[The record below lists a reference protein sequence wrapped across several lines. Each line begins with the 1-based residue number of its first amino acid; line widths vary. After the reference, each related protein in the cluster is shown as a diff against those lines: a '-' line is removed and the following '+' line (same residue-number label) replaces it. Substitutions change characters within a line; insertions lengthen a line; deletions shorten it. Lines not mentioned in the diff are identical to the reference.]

1 MLDKLTK
8 LKRLQLISKEI
19 WQNKRSMRGRFIIYL
34 LSLVLLAGSA
44 MLILLN
50 IIGVLQPPSH
60 DIDRFLEYELNARTN
75 DIKRQMNALAAHN
88 IDLSQQ
94 LQHDIEGVM
103 MEKGIYN
110 NYEALDN
117 NPEALT
123 AIQQATYS
131 TLAAKMQQA
140 PASGTLYLLNAS
152 VNTNML
158 EPTYNGLFLKF
169 TNIYSENTL
178 FNEICMFRGNP
189 QVARNNNIS
198 LYSTWQMEL
207 NVHAYPQADK
217 LLHAEGKNDASQQ
230 YLLTDVAHL
239 KESWEQ
245 SRLFMMPINSSDGQI
260 IGICGFEIS
269 NVYFQ
274 QRTKQANYK
283 GYPLIIAILDK
294 TADDEYQ
301 GQLSNPASYINAA
314 LKRTTDGEHEHFT
327 SSQERFVGR
336 SAPLKVGST
345 EHRVAVM
352 LSEDSYYHLQK
363 QANMRL
369 LIMLLIM
376 LVLSL
381 LCAAFFSKKYVDPLL
396 ADLRQLQQNP
406 EAPPQSKVL
415 ELNQFFEF
423 LQSHSEQQAEKLRQL
438 QSENNEVQK
447 QYGQAAVRLQEAQE
461 KQKQTANQY
470 IQLEQ
475 QLAAL
480 QDEITQV
487 RQQMEQTQQEK
498 LQAQQ
503 EREQAQQQFNF
514 AQAALEK
521 AIEKKL
527 ETVDPDSYKMFVDN
541 LATLTPKEED
551 IFNLYVQGCSTKAII
566 SQLGITENTLKY
578 LNKNI
583 YGKLGVKTRKELLQ
597 YIELMRNAEH

>member
-1 MLDKLTK
+1 MLNKLTK
-8 LKRLQLISKEI
+8 IKRLLLIGKEI
-19 WQNKRSMRGRFIIYL
+19 WHNKRSMRGRFIIYL

-50 IIGVLQPPSH
+50 VIGIVQPPSH
-60 DIDRFLEYELNARTN
+60 DIDRFIEYELNTRTN

-94 LQHDIEGVM
+94 LQNDIDRVM
-103 MEKGIYN
+103 LEQGIYN
-110 NYEALDN
+110 NYDALNN

-123 AIQQATYS
+123 AIQQATYQ

-140 PASGTLYLLNAS
+140 PASGALYLINAS
-152 VNTNML
+152 VNTNLL

-178 FNEICMFRGNP
+178 FNETCMFRGNP

-198 LYSTWQMEL
+198 LYSTWQLEL
-207 NVHAYPQADK
+207 NAHAYPQADK
-217 LLHAEGKNDASQQ
+217 LLHAKENNISQQ
-230 YLLTDVAHL
+230 YILTDVAHL

-245 SRLFMMPINSSDGQI
+245 SRLFLMPINSNDGRI

-269 NVYFQ
+269 SVYFQ

-283 GYPLIIAILDK
+283 GYPLITAILDK
-294 TADDEYQ
+294 KADNEYQ
-301 GQLSNPASYINAA
+301 GQLSNPASFVNATI
-314 LKRTTDGEHEHFT
+314 KMSSDGEHEFFT
-327 SSQERFVGR
+327 AGQESFIGYT
-336 SAPLKVGST
+336 APLKVGAS
-345 EHRVAVM
+345 EHKVAVM
-352 LSEDSYYHLQK
+352 LPADSYYHLQQ
-363 QANMRL
+363 QAKMRL
-369 LIMLLIM
+369 LIMLGIIL
-376 LVLSL
+376 LLSL
-381 LCAAFFSKKYVDPLL
+381 LSAGYFSKRYVDPLV
-396 ADLRQLQQNP
+396 ADLQQLQQNP
-406 EAPPQSKVL
+406 DAPPQANVL

-438 QSENNEVQK
+438 QSENNQVQK
-447 QYGQAAVRLQEAQE
+447 QYGLAAMRLQEAQE

-470 IQLEQ
+470 IHLEE

-480 QDEITQV
+480 QNEIQQV
-487 RQQMEQTQQEK
+487 RLQMEQTQQEK
-498 LQAQQ
+498 LRAQQ

-527 ETVDPDSYKMFVDN
+527 ESVDPDSYQMFIDN
-541 LATLTPKEED
+541 LTTLTPKEED
-551 IFNLYVQGCSTKAII
+551 IFNLYVQGCSTKDII

-578 LNKNI
+578 HNKNI
-583 YGKLGVKTRKELLQ
+583 YSKLGVKTRKELLQ

>member
-1 MLDKLTK
+1 
-8 LKRLQLISKEI
+8 
-19 WQNKRSMRGRFIIYL
+19 
-34 LSLVLLAGSA
+34 

-50 IIGVLQPPSH
+50 IIGIVQPPSH
-60 DIDRFLEYELNARTN
+60 DIDRFLEYELNTRTN

-88 IDLSQQ
+88 TDLSQQ
-94 LQHDIEGVM
+94 LQNDIDRVM
-103 MEKGIYN
+103 LEQGIYN
-110 NYEALDN
+110 NYDALNN

-123 AIQQATYS
+123 AIQQATYQ

-140 PASGTLYLLNAS
+140 PASGALYLINAS
-152 VNTNML
+152 VNTNLL

-178 FNEICMFRGNP
+178 FNETCMFRGNP

-198 LYSTWQMEL
+198 LYSTWQLEL
-207 NVHAYPQADK
+207 NIHAYPQADK
-217 LLHAEGKNDASQQ
+217 LLHAKENNISQQ
-230 YLLTDVAHL
+230 YILTDVAHL

-245 SRLFMMPINSSDGQI
+245 SRLFLMPINSNNGRI

-269 NVYFQ
+269 SVYFQ

-283 GYPLIIAILDK
+283 GYPLITAILDK
-294 TADDEYQ
+294 KADNEYQ
-301 GQLSNPASYINAA
+301 GQLSNPASFVNSTI
-314 LKRTTDGEHEHFT
+314 KTSSDSEHELFT
-327 SSQERFVGR
+327 AGQERFIGFT
-336 SAPLKVGST
+336 APLTVGAS

-352 LSEDSYYHLQK
+352 LPADSYYHLQGQVK
-363 QANMRL
+363 MRL
-369 LIMLLIM
+369 LIMLGIIL
-376 LVLSL
+376 LLLLLS
-381 LCAAFFSKKYVDPLL
+381 AGYFSKRYVDPLV
-396 ADLRQLQQNP
+396 ADLQQLQQNP
-406 EAPPQSKVL
+406 DAPPQANVL

-423 LQSHSEQQAEKLRQL
+423 LQSHSEQQAEKLCQL
-438 QSENNEVQK
+438 QSENNQVQK
-447 QYGQAAVRLQEAQE
+447 QYGLAAMRLQEAQE

-470 IQLEQ
+470 IQLEE

-480 QDEITQV
+480 QNEIQQV
-487 RQQMEQTQQEK
+487 RLQMEQTQQEK

-527 ETVDPDSYKMFVDN
+527 ESVDPDSYQMFIDN

-551 IFNLYVQGCSTKAII
+551 IFNLYVQGCSTKDII

-578 LNKNI
+578 HNKNI
-583 YGKLGVKTRKELLQ
+583 YSKLGVKNRKELLQ

>member
-1 MLDKLTK
+1 MLNKLTK
-8 LKRLQLISKEI
+8 IKRLLLIGKEI
-19 WQNKRSMRGRFIIYL
+19 WHNKRSMRGRFIIYL

-50 IIGVLQPPSH
+50 IIGIVQPPSH
-60 DIDRFLEYELNARTN
+60 DIDRFLEYELNTRTN

-88 IDLSQQ
+88 TDLSQQ
-94 LQHDIEGVM
+94 LQNDIDRVM
-103 MEKGIYN
+103 LEQGIYN
-110 NYEALDN
+110 NYDALNN

-123 AIQQATYS
+123 AIQQATYQ

-140 PASGTLYLLNAS
+140 PARGALYLINAS
-152 VNTNML
+152 VNTNLL

-178 FNEICMFRGNP
+178 FNETCMFRGNP

-198 LYSTWQMEL
+198 LYSTWQLEL

-217 LLHAEGKNDASQQ
+217 LLHAKENNISQQ
-230 YLLTDVAHL
+230 YILTDVAHL

-245 SRLFMMPINSSDGQI
+245 SRLFLMPINSNNGRI

-269 NVYFQ
+269 SVYFQ

-283 GYPLIIAILDK
+283 GYPLITAILDK
-294 TADDEYQ
+294 KADNEYQ
-301 GQLSNPASYINAA
+301 GQLSNPASFVNS
-314 LKRTTDGEHEHFT
+314 TTKTSSDGEHELFT
-327 SSQERFVGR
+327 AGQERFIGFT
-336 SAPLKVGST
+336 APLTVGAS

-352 LSEDSYYHLQK
+352 LPADSYYHLQG
-363 QANMRL
+363 QAKMRL
-369 LIMLLIM
+369 LIMLGIIL
-376 LVLSL
+376 LLSL
-381 LCAAFFSKKYVDPLL
+381 LSAGYFSKRYVDPLV
-396 ADLRQLQQNP
+396 ADLQQLQQNP
-406 EAPPQSKVL
+406 DAPPQANVL

-423 LQSHSEQQAEKLRQL
+423 LQSHSEQQAEKLCQL
-438 QSENNEVQK
+438 QSENNQVQK
-447 QYGQAAVRLQEAQE
+447 QYGLAAMRLQEAQE

-470 IQLEQ
+470 IQLEE

-480 QDEITQV
+480 QNEIQQV
-487 RQQMEQTQQEK
+487 RLQMEQTQQEK

-527 ETVDPDSYKMFVDN
+527 ESVDPDSYQMFIDN

-551 IFNLYVQGCSTKAII
+551 IFNLYVQGCSTKDII

-578 LNKNI
+578 HNKNI
-583 YGKLGVKTRKELLQ
+583 YSKLGVKNRKELLQ

>member
-1 MLDKLTK
+1 MLNKLTK
-8 LKRLQLISKEI
+8 IKRLLLIGKEI
-19 WQNKRSMRGRFIIYL
+19 WHNKRSMRGRFIIYL

-50 IIGVLQPPSH
+50 VIGIVQPPSH
-60 DIDRFLEYELNARTN
+60 DIDRFLEYELNTRTN

-94 LQHDIEGVM
+94 LQNDIDRVM
-103 MEKGIYN
+103 LEQGIYN
-110 NYEALDN
+110 NYDALNN

-123 AIQQATYS
+123 AIQQASYQ

-140 PASGTLYLLNAS
+140 PASGALYLINAS

-178 FNEICMFRGNP
+178 FNETCMFRGNP

-198 LYSTWQMEL
+198 LYSTWQLEL

-217 LLHAEGKNDASQQ
+217 LLHAKENNISQQ
-230 YLLTDVAHL
+230 YILTDVTHL

-245 SRLFMMPINSSDGQI
+245 SRLFLMPINSNNGRI

-269 NVYFQ
+269 SVYFQ

-283 GYPLIIAILDK
+283 GYPLITAILDK
-294 TADDEYQ
+294 KADNEYQ
-301 GQLSNPASYINAA
+301 GQLSNPASFVNSTI
-314 LKRTTDGEHEHFT
+314 KTSSDGEHELFT
-327 SSQERFVGR
+327 AGQERFIGFT
-336 SAPLKVGST
+336 APLTVGAS

-352 LSEDSYYHLQK
+352 LSAGY
-363 QANMRL
+363 
-369 LIMLLIM
+369 
-376 LVLSL
+376 
-381 LCAAFFSKKYVDPLL
+381 FSKKYVDPLV
-396 ADLRQLQQNP
+396 ADLQQLQQNP
-406 EAPPQSKVL
+406 DAPPQANVL

-423 LQSHSEQQAEKLRQL
+423 LQNHSEQQAEKLRQL
-438 QSENNEVQK
+438 QSENNQLQK
-447 QYGQAAVRLQEAQE
+447 QYGLAAIRLQEAQE

-470 IQLEQ
+470 IHLEE

-480 QDEITQV
+480 QNEIQQV
-487 RQQMEQTQQEK
+487 RLQMEQTQQEK

-527 ETVDPDSYKMFVDN
+527 ESVDPDSYQMFIDN

-578 LNKNI
+578 HNKNI
-583 YGKLGVKTRKELLQ
+583 YSKLGVKTRKELLQ
-597 YIELMRNAEH
+597 YIELMRNSAH

>member
-1 MLDKLTK
+1 MLNKLTK
-8 LKRLQLISKEI
+8 IKRLLLIGKEI
-19 WQNKRSMRGRFIIYL
+19 WHNKRSMRGRFIIYL

-50 IIGVLQPPSH
+50 VIGIVQPPSH
-60 DIDRFLEYELNARTN
+60 DIDRFLEYELNTRTN

-94 LQHDIEGVM
+94 LQNDIDRVM
-103 MEKGIYN
+103 LEQGIYN
-110 NYEALDN
+110 NYDALNN

-123 AIQQATYS
+123 AIQQATYQ

-140 PASGTLYLLNAS
+140 PASGALYLINAS
-152 VNTNML
+152 VNTNLL

-178 FNEICMFRGNP
+178 FNETCMFRGNP

-198 LYSTWQMEL
+198 LYSTWQLEL

-217 LLHAEGKNDASQQ
+217 LLHAKENNISQQ
-230 YLLTDVAHL
+230 YILTDVAHL

-245 SRLFMMPINSSDGQI
+245 SRLFLMPINSNNGRI

-269 NVYFQ
+269 SVYFQ

-283 GYPLIIAILDK
+283 GYPLITAILDK
-294 TADDEYQ
+294 KADNEYQ
-301 GQLSNPASYINAA
+301 GQLSNPASFVNSTI
-314 LKRTTDGEHEHFT
+314 KTSSDGEHELFT
-327 SSQERFVGR
+327 AGQERFIGFT
-336 SAPLKVGST
+336 APLTVGAS

-352 LSEDSYYHLQK
+352 LPADSYYHLQG
-363 QANMRL
+363 QAKIRL
-369 LIMLLIM
+369 LIMLGIIL
-376 LVLSL
+376 LLSL
-381 LCAAFFSKKYVDPLL
+381 LSAGYFSKRYVDPLV
-396 ADLRQLQQNP
+396 ADLQQLQQNP
-406 EAPPQSKVL
+406 DTPPQANVL

-438 QSENNEVQK
+438 QSENNQVQK
-447 QYGQAAVRLQEAQE
+447 QYGLAAMRLQEAQE

-470 IQLEQ
+470 IHLEE

-480 QDEITQV
+480 QNEIQQV
-487 RQQMEQTQQEK
+487 RLQMEQTQQEK

-527 ETVDPDSYKMFVDN
+527 ESVDPDSYQMFIDN

-551 IFNLYVQGCSTKAII
+551 IFNLYVQGCSTKDII
-566 SQLGITENTLKY
+566 SQLSITENTLKY
-578 LNKNI
+578 HNKNI
-583 YGKLGVKTRKELLQ
+583 YSKLGVKTRKELLQ
-597 YIELMRNAEH
+597 YIELMRNAER

>member
-1 MLDKLTK
+1 MLNKLTK
-8 LKRLQLISKEI
+8 IKRLLLIGKEI
-19 WQNKRSMRGRFIIYL
+19 WHNKRSMRGRFIIYL

-50 IIGVLQPPSH
+50 VIGIVQPPSH
-60 DIDRFLEYELNARTN
+60 DIDRFLEYELNTRTN

-94 LQHDIEGVM
+94 LQNDIDRVM
-103 MEKGIYN
+103 LEQGIYN
-110 NYEALDN
+110 NYDALNN

-123 AIQQATYS
+123 AIQQATYQ

-140 PASGTLYLLNAS
+140 PASGALYLLNAS
-152 VNTNML
+152 VNTNLL

-178 FNEICMFRGNP
+178 FNETCMFRGNP

-198 LYSTWQMEL
+198 LYSTWQLEL
-207 NVHAYPQADK
+207 NIHAYPQADK
-217 LLHAEGKNDASQQ
+217 LLHAKENNISQQ
-230 YLLTDVAHL
+230 YILTDVAHL

-245 SRLFMMPINSSDGQI
+245 SRLFLMPINSNNGRI

-269 NVYFQ
+269 SVYFQ

-283 GYPLIIAILDK
+283 DYPLITAILDK
-294 TADDEYQ
+294 KADNEYQ
-301 GQLSNPASYINAA
+301 GQLSNPASFVNSTI
-314 LKRTTDGEHEHFT
+314 KTSSDGEHELFT
-327 SSQERFVGR
+327 AGQERFIGFT
-336 SAPLKVGST
+336 APLTVGAS

-352 LSEDSYYHLQK
+352 LPADSYYHLQR
-363 QANMRL
+363 QAKMRL
-369 LIMLLIM
+369 LIMLGIIL
-376 LVLSL
+376 LLSL
-381 LCAAFFSKKYVDPLL
+381 LSAGYFSKRYVDPLV
-396 ADLRQLQQNP
+396 ADLQQLQQNP
-406 EAPPQSKVL
+406 DAPPQANVL

-423 LQSHSEQQAEKLRQL
+423 LQNHSEQQAEKLRQL
-438 QSENNEVQK
+438 QSENNQVQK
-447 QYGQAAVRLQEAQE
+447 QYGLAAMRLQEAQE

-470 IQLEQ
+470 IHLEE

-480 QDEITQV
+480 QNEIQQV
-487 RQQMEQTQQEK
+487 RLQMKQTQQEK

-527 ETVDPDSYKMFVDN
+527 ESVDPDSYQMFIDN

-551 IFNLYVQGCSTKAII
+551 IFNLYVQGCSTKDII

-578 LNKNI
+578 HNKNI

-597 YIELMRNAEH
+597 YIELMRNAER

>member
-1 MLDKLTK
+1 MLNKLTK
-8 LKRLQLISKEI
+8 IKRLLLIGKEI
-19 WQNKRSMRGRFIIYL
+19 WHNKRSMRGRFIIYL

-50 IIGVLQPPSH
+50 VIGIVQPPSH
-60 DIDRFLEYELNARTN
+60 DIDRFLEYELNTRTN

-94 LQHDIEGVM
+94 LHNDIDRVM
-103 MEKGIYN
+103 LEQGIYN
-110 NYEALDN
+110 NYDALNN

-123 AIQQATYS
+123 AIQQATYQ

-140 PASGTLYLLNAS
+140 PASGALYLINAS
-152 VNTNML
+152 VNTNLL

-178 FNEICMFRGNP
+178 FNETCMFRGNP

-198 LYSTWQMEL
+198 LYSTWQLEL

-217 LLHAEGKNDASQQ
+217 LLHAKENNISQQ
-230 YLLTDVAHL
+230 YILTDVAHL

-245 SRLFMMPINSSDGQI
+245 SRLFLMPINSNNGRI

-269 NVYFQ
+269 SVYFQ

-283 GYPLIIAILDK
+283 GYPLITAILDK
-294 TADDEYQ
+294 KADNEYQ
-301 GQLSNPASYINAA
+301 GQLSNPASFVNSTI
-314 LKRTTDGEHEHFT
+314 KTSSDGEHELFT
-327 SSQERFVGR
+327 AGQERFIGFT
-336 SAPLKVGST
+336 APLTVGAS

-352 LSEDSYYHLQK
+352 LPADSYYHLQG
-363 QANMRL
+363 QAKMRL
-369 LIMLLIM
+369 LIMLGIIL
-376 LVLSL
+376 LLSL
-381 LCAAFFSKKYVDPLL
+381 LSAGYFSKRYVDPLV
-396 ADLRQLQQNP
+396 ADLQQLQQNP
-406 EAPPQSKVL
+406 DAPPQANVL

-423 LQSHSEQQAEKLRQL
+423 LQNHSEQQAEKLRQL
-438 QSENNEVQK
+438 QSENNQVQK
-447 QYGQAAVRLQEAQE
+447 QYGLAALRLQEAQE

-470 IQLEQ
+470 IHLEE

-480 QDEITQV
+480 QNEIQQV
-487 RQQMEQTQQEK
+487 RLQMEQTQQEK

-527 ETVDPDSYKMFVDN
+527 ESVDPDSYKMFVDN

-551 IFNLYVQGCSTKAII
+551 IFNLYVQGCSTKDII
-566 SQLGITENTLKY
+566 SRLGITKNTLKY
-578 LNKNI
+578 HNKNI

>member
-1 MLDKLTK
+1 MLNKLTK
-8 LKRLQLISKEI
+8 IKRLLLIGKEI
-19 WQNKRSMRGRFIIYL
+19 WHNKRSMRGRFIIYL

-50 IIGVLQPPSH
+50 VIGIVQPPSH
-60 DIDRFLEYELNARTN
+60 DIDRFLEYELNTRTN

-94 LQHDIEGVM
+94 LQNDIDRVM
-103 MEKGIYN
+103 LEQGIYN
-110 NYEALDN
+110 NYDALNN

-123 AIQQATYS
+123 AIQQATYQ

-140 PASGTLYLLNAS
+140 PASGALYLINAS
-152 VNTNML
+152 VNTNLL

-178 FNEICMFRGNP
+178 FNETCMFRGNP

-198 LYSTWQMEL
+198 LYSTWQLEL

-217 LLHAEGKNDASQQ
+217 LLHAKENNISQQ
-230 YLLTDVAHL
+230 YILTDVAHL

-245 SRLFMMPINSSDGQI
+245 SRLFLMPINSNNGRI

-269 NVYFQ
+269 SVYFQ

-283 GYPLIIAILDK
+283 GYPLITAILDK
-294 TADDEYQ
+294 KANNEYQ
-301 GQLSNPASYINAA
+301 GQLSNPASFVNATI
-314 LKRTTDGEHEHFT
+314 KMSSDGEHEFFT
-327 SSQERFVGR
+327 AGNEQFIGYT
-336 SAPLKVGST
+336 APLTVGAS
-345 EHRVAVM
+345 EHKVAVM
-352 LSEDSYYHLQK
+352 LPVDSYYHLQK
-363 QANMRL
+363 QAKIRL
-369 LIMLLIM
+369 LIMLGIVL
-376 LVLSL
+376 LLSL
-381 LCAAFFSKKYVDPLL
+381 LVAGYFSKRYVEPLV

-423 LQSHSEQQAEKLRQL
+423 LQNHSEQQAEKLRQL
-438 QSENNEVQK
+438 QSENNQVQK
-447 QYGQAAVRLQEAQE
+447 QYGLAAMRLQEAQE

-470 IQLEQ
+470 IQLEE
-475 QLAAL
+475 QLATL
-480 QDEITQV
+480 QNEIQQV
-487 RQQMEQTQQEK
+487 RLQMEQTQQEK

-527 ETVDPDSYKMFVDN
+527 ESVDPDSYQMFVDN
-541 LATLTPKEED
+541 LATLTPKEEA
-551 IFNLYVQGCSTKAII
+551 IFNLYVQGCSTKEII
-566 SQLGITENTLKY
+566 SRLGITENTLKY
-578 LNKNI
+578 HNKNI

-597 YIELMRNAEH
+597 YIELMRNTEH

>member
-1 MLDKLTK
+1 MLNKLTK
-8 LKRLQLISKEI
+8 IKRLLLIGKEI
-19 WQNKRSMRGRFIIYL
+19 WHNKRSMRGRFIIYL

-50 IIGVLQPPSH
+50 VIGIVQPPSH
-60 DIDRFLEYELNARTN
+60 DIDRFLEYELNTRTN

-94 LQHDIEGVM
+94 LQNDIDRVM
-103 MEKGIYN
+103 LEQGIYN
-110 NYEALDN
+110 NYDALNN

-123 AIQQATYS
+123 AIQQATYQ

-140 PASGTLYLLNAS
+140 PASGALYLINAS
-152 VNTNML
+152 VNTNLL

-198 LYSTWQMEL
+198 LYSTWQLEL

-217 LLHAEGKNDASQQ
+217 LLHAKENNISQQ
-230 YLLTDVAHL
+230 YILTDVAHL

-245 SRLFMMPINSSDGQI
+245 SRLFLMPINSNNGRI
-260 IGICGFEIS
+260 IGIFGFEIS
-269 NVYFQ
+269 SVYFQ

-283 GYPLIIAILDK
+283 GYPLITAILDK
-294 TADDEYQ
+294 KADNEYQ
-301 GQLSNPASYINAA
+301 GQLSNPASFVNSTI
-314 LKRTTDGEHEHFT
+314 KTSSDGEHELFT
-327 SSQERFVGR
+327 DGQERFIGFT
-336 SAPLKVGST
+336 APLTVGAS

-352 LSEDSYYHLQK
+352 LPADSYYHLQG
-363 QANMRL
+363 QAKMRL
-369 LIMLLIM
+369 LIMLGIIL
-376 LVLSL
+376 LLSL
-381 LCAAFFSKKYVDPLL
+381 LSAGYFSKRYVDPLV
-396 ADLRQLQQNP
+396 ADLQQLQQNP
-406 EAPPQSKVL
+406 DAPPQANVL

-423 LQSHSEQQAEKLRQL
+423 LQNHSEQQAEKLRQL
-438 QSENNEVQK
+438 QSENNQVQK
-447 QYGQAAVRLQEAQE
+447 QYGLAALRLQEAQE

-470 IQLEQ
+470 IHLEE

-480 QDEITQV
+480 QNEIQQV
-487 RQQMEQTQQEK
+487 RLQMEQTQQEK

-527 ETVDPDSYKMFVDN
+527 ESVDPDSYKMFVDN

-551 IFNLYVQGCSTKAII
+551 IFNLYVQGCSTKDII
-566 SQLGITENTLKY
+566 SRLGITENTLKY
-578 LNKNI
+578 HNKNI

>member
-1 MLDKLTK
+1 MLNKLTK
-8 LKRLQLISKEI
+8 IKRLLLIGKEI
-19 WQNKRSMRGRFIIYL
+19 WHNKRSMRGRFIIYL

-50 IIGVLQPPSH
+50 IIGIVQPPSH
-60 DIDRFLEYELNARTN
+60 DIDRFLEYELNTRTN

-94 LQHDIEGVM
+94 LQNAIDRVM
-103 MEKGIYN
+103 LEQGIYN
-110 NYEALDN
+110 NYDALNN

-123 AIQQATYS
+123 AIQQATYQ

-140 PASGTLYLLNAS
+140 PASGALYLINAS
-152 VNTNML
+152 VNTNLL

-178 FNEICMFRGNP
+178 FNETCMFRGNP

-198 LYSTWQMEL
+198 LYSTWQLEL

-217 LLHAEGKNDASQQ
+217 LLHAKENNISQQ
-230 YLLTDVAHL
+230 YILTDVAHL

-245 SRLFMMPINSSDGQI
+245 SRLFLMPINSNNGRI

-269 NVYFQ
+269 SVYFQ

-283 GYPLIIAILDK
+283 GYPLITAILDK
-294 TADDEYQ
+294 KADNEYQ
-301 GQLSNPASYINAA
+301 GQLSNPASFVNSTI
-314 LKRTTDGEHEHFT
+314 KTSSDGEHELFT
-327 SSQERFVGR
+327 AGQERFIGFT
-336 SAPLKVGST
+336 APLTVGAS

-352 LSEDSYYHLQK
+352 LPADSYYHLQG
-363 QANMRL
+363 QAKMRL
-369 LIMLLIM
+369 LIMLGIIL
-376 LVLSL
+376 LLSL
-381 LCAAFFSKKYVDPLL
+381 LSAGYFSKKYVDPLV
-396 ADLRQLQQNP
+396 ADLQQLQQNP
-406 EAPPQSKVL
+406 DAPPQANVL

-423 LQSHSEQQAEKLRQL
+423 LQNHSEQQAEKLRQL
-438 QSENNEVQK
+438 QSENNQVQK
-447 QYGQAAVRLQEAQE
+447 QYGLAAMRLQEAQE

-470 IQLEQ
+470 IQLEE

-480 QDEITQV
+480 QNEIQQV
-487 RQQMEQTQQEK
+487 RLQMEQTQQEK

-527 ETVDPDSYKMFVDN
+527 ESVDPDSYQMFIDN

-551 IFNLYVQGCSTKAII
+551 IFNLYVQGCSTKDIV

-578 LNKNI
+578 HNKNI
-583 YGKLGVKTRKELLQ
+583 YSKLGVDDV
-597 YIELMRNAEH
+597 

>member
-1 MLDKLTK
+1 MLNKLTK
-8 LKRLQLISKEI
+8 IKRLLLIGKEI
-19 WQNKRSMRGRFIIYL
+19 WHNKRSMRGRFIIYL

-50 IIGVLQPPSH
+50 VIGIVQLPSH
-60 DIDRFLEYELNARTN
+60 DIDRFLEYELNTRTN
-75 DIKRQMNALAAHN
+75 DIKRQMNVLAAHN

-94 LQHDIEGVM
+94 LQNDIDRVM
-103 MEKGIYN
+103 LEQGIYN
-110 NYEALDN
+110 NYDALNN

-123 AIQQATYS
+123 AIQQATYQ

-140 PASGTLYLLNAS
+140 PASGALYLINAS
-152 VNTNML
+152 VNTNLL

-178 FNEICMFRGNP
+178 FNETCMFRGNP

-198 LYSTWQMEL
+198 LYSTWQLEL

-217 LLHAEGKNDASQQ
+217 LLHAKENNISQQ
-230 YLLTDVAHL
+230 YILTDVAHL

-245 SRLFMMPINSSDGQI
+245 SRLFLMPINSNNGRI

-269 NVYFQ
+269 SVYFQ

-283 GYPLIIAILDK
+283 GYPLITAILDK
-294 TADDEYQ
+294 KADNEYQ
-301 GQLSNPASYINAA
+301 GQLSNPASFVNSTI
-314 LKRTTDGEHEHFT
+314 KTSSDGEHELFT
-327 SSQERFVGR
+327 AGQERFIGFT
-336 SAPLKVGST
+336 APLTVGAS

-352 LSEDSYYHLQK
+352 LPADSYYHLQG
-363 QANMRL
+363 QAKIRL
-369 LIMLLIM
+369 LIMLGIIL
-376 LVLSL
+376 LLSL
-381 LCAAFFSKKYVDPLL
+381 LSAGYFSKRYVDPLV
-396 ADLRQLQQNP
+396 ADLQQLQQNP
-406 EAPPQSKVL
+406 DAPPQANVL

-438 QSENNEVQK
+438 QSENNQVQK
-447 QYGQAAVRLQEAQE
+447 QYGLAAMRLQEAQE

-470 IQLEQ
+470 IQLEE

-480 QDEITQV
+480 QNEIQQV
-487 RQQMEQTQQEK
+487 RLQMEQTQQEK

-527 ETVDPDSYKMFVDN
+527 ESVDPDSYQMFIDN

-551 IFNLYVQGCSTKAII
+551 IFNLYVQGCSTKDII

-578 LNKNI
+578 HNKNI
-583 YGKLGVKTRKELLQ
+583 YSKLGVKTRKELLQ
-597 YIELMRNAEH
+597 YIELMRNAER

>member
-1 MLDKLTK
+1 MLNKLTK
-8 LKRLQLISKEI
+8 IKRLLLIGKEI
-19 WQNKRSMRGRFIIYL
+19 WYNKRSMRGRFIIYL

-50 IIGVLQPPSH
+50 VIGIVQPPSH
-60 DIDRFLEYELNARTN
+60 DIDRFLEYELNTRTN

-94 LQHDIEGVM
+94 LQNDIDRVM
-103 MEKGIYN
+103 LEQGIYN
-110 NYEALDN
+110 NYDALNN

-123 AIQQATYS
+123 AIQQATYQ

-140 PASGTLYLLNAS
+140 PASGALYLINAS
-152 VNTNML
+152 VNTNLL

-178 FNEICMFRGNP
+178 FNETCMFRGNP

-198 LYSTWQMEL
+198 LYSTWQLEL

-217 LLHAEGKNDASQQ
+217 LLHAKENNISQQ
-230 YLLTDVAHL
+230 YILTDVAHL

-245 SRLFMMPINSSDGQI
+245 SRLFLMPINSNNGRI

-269 NVYFQ
+269 SVYFQ

-283 GYPLIIAILDK
+283 GYPLITAILDK
-294 TADDEYQ
+294 KADNEYQ
-301 GQLSNPASYINAA
+301 GQLSNPASFVNSTI
-314 LKRTTDGEHEHFT
+314 KTSSDGEHELFT
-327 SSQERFVGR
+327 AGQERFIGFT
-336 SAPLKVGST
+336 APLTVGAS
-345 EHRVAVM
+345 EHSVAVM
-352 LSEDSYYHLQK
+352 LPADSYYHLQR
-363 QANMRL
+363 QAKIRL
-369 LIMLLIM
+369 LIMLGIIL
-376 LVLSL
+376 LLSL
-381 LCAAFFSKKYVDPLL
+381 LSAGYFSKRYVDPLV
-396 ADLRQLQQNP
+396 ADLQQLQQNP
-406 EAPPQSKVL
+406 DAPPQANVL

-423 LQSHSEQQAEKLRQL
+423 LQNHSEQQAEKLRQL
-438 QSENNEVQK
+438 QSENNQVQK
-447 QYGQAAVRLQEAQE
+447 QYGLAAMRLQEAQE

-470 IQLEQ
+470 IHLEE

-480 QDEITQV
+480 QNEIQQV
-487 RQQMEQTQQEK
+487 RLQMEQTQQEK

-527 ETVDPDSYKMFVDN
+527 ESVDPDSYQMFIDN

-551 IFNLYVQGCSTKAII
+551 IFNLYVQGCSTKDII

-578 LNKNI
+578 HNKNI
-583 YGKLGVKTRKELLQ
+583 YSKLGVKTRKELLQ

>member
-1 MLDKLTK
+1 MLNKLTK
-8 LKRLQLISKEI
+8 IKRLLLIGKEI
-19 WQNKRSMRGRFIIYL
+19 WHNKRSMRGRFIIYL

-50 IIGVLQPPSH
+50 VIGIVQPPSH
-60 DIDRFLEYELNARTN
+60 DIDRFLEYELNTRTN

-94 LQHDIEGVM
+94 LQNDIDRVM
-103 MEKGIYN
+103 LEQGIYN
-110 NYEALDN
+110 NYDALNN

-123 AIQQATYS
+123 AIQQATYQ

-140 PASGTLYLLNAS
+140 PASGALYLINAS
-152 VNTNML
+152 VNTNLL

-178 FNEICMFRGNP
+178 FNETCMFRGNP

-198 LYSTWQMEL
+198 LYSTWQLEL

-217 LLHAEGKNDASQQ
+217 LLHAKENNISQQ
-230 YLLTDVAHL
+230 YILTDVAHL

-245 SRLFMMPINSSDGQI
+245 SRLFLMPINSNNGRI

-269 NVYFQ
+269 SVYFQ

-283 GYPLIIAILDK
+283 GYPLITAILDK
-294 TADDEYQ
+294 KADNEYQ
-301 GQLSNPASYINAA
+301 GQLSNPASFVNATI
-314 LKRTTDGEHEHFT
+314 KMSSDGEHEFFT
-327 SSQERFVGR
+327 AGQESFIGYT
-336 SAPLKVGST
+336 APLKVGAS
-345 EHRVAVM
+345 EHKVAVM
-352 LSEDSYYHLQK
+352 LPADSYYHLQQ
-363 QANMRL
+363 QAKRRL
-369 LIMLLIM
+369 LIMLGIIL
-376 LVLSL
+376 LLSL
-381 LCAAFFSKKYVDPLL
+381 LSAGYFSKRYVDPLV
-396 ADLRQLQQNP
+396 ADLQQLQQNP
-406 EAPPQSKVL
+406 DAPPQANVL

-438 QSENNEVQK
+438 QSENNQVQK
-447 QYGQAAVRLQEAQE
+447 QYGLAAMRLQEAQE

-470 IQLEQ
+470 IHLEE

-480 QDEITQV
+480 QNEIQQV
-487 RQQMEQTQQEK
+487 RLQMEQTQQEK

-527 ETVDPDSYKMFVDN
+527 ESVDSDSYQMFIDN
-541 LATLTPKEED
+541 LTTLTPKEED
-551 IFNLYVQGCSTKAII
+551 IFNLYVQGCSTKDII

-578 LNKNI
+578 HNKNI
-583 YGKLGVKTRKELLQ
+583 YSKLGVKTRKELLQ
-597 YIELMRNAEH
+597 YIERYCQ

>member
-1 MLDKLTK
+1 MLNKLTK
-8 LKRLQLISKEI
+8 IKRLLLIGKEI
-19 WQNKRSMRGRFIIYL
+19 WHNKRSMRSRFIIYL

-50 IIGVLQPPSH
+50 VIGIVQPPSH
-60 DIDRFLEYELNARTN
+60 DIDRFLEYELNTRTN

-94 LQHDIEGVM
+94 LQNDIDRVM
-103 MEKGIYN
+103 LEQGIYN
-110 NYEALDN
+110 NYDALN
-117 NPEALT
+117 NNSEALT
-123 AIQQATYS
+123 AIQQATYQ

-140 PASGTLYLLNAS
+140 PASGALYLINAS

-178 FNEICMFRGNP
+178 FNETYMFRGNP

-198 LYSTWQMEL
+198 LYSTWQLEL

-217 LLHAEGKNDASQQ
+217 LLHAKENNISQQ
-230 YLLTDVAHL
+230 YILTDVAHL

-245 SRLFMMPINSSDGQI
+245 SRLFLMPINSNNGRI

-269 NVYFQ
+269 SVYFQ

-283 GYPLIIAILDK
+283 GYPLITAILDK
-294 TADDEYQ
+294 KADNEYQ
-301 GQLSNPASYINAA
+301 GQLSNPASFVNSTI
-314 LKRTTDGEHEHFT
+314 KTSSDGEHELFT
-327 SSQERFVGR
+327 AGQERFIGFT
-336 SAPLKVGST
+336 APLTVGAS

-352 LSEDSYYHLQK
+352 LPADSYYHLQG
-363 QANMRL
+363 QAKIRL
-369 LIMLLIM
+369 LIMLGIIL
-376 LVLSL
+376 LLSL
-381 LCAAFFSKKYVDPLL
+381 LSAGYFSKRYVDPLV
-396 ADLRQLQQNP
+396 ADLQQLQQNP
-406 EAPPQSKVL
+406 DAPPQANVL

-438 QSENNEVQK
+438 QSENNQVQK
-447 QYGQAAVRLQEAQE
+447 QYGLAAMRLQEAQE

-470 IQLEQ
+470 IQLEE

-480 QDEITQV
+480 QNEIQQV
-487 RQQMEQTQQEK
+487 RLQMEQTQQEK

-527 ETVDPDSYKMFVDN
+527 ESVDPDSYQMFVDN

-551 IFNLYVQGCSTKAII
+551 IFNLYVQGCSTKDII
-566 SQLGITENTLKY
+566 SQLSITENTLKY
-578 LNKNI
+578 HNKNI
-583 YGKLGVKTRKELLQ
+583 YSKLGVKTRKELLQ

>member
-1 MLDKLTK
+1 MLNKLTK
-8 LKRLQLISKEI
+8 IKRLLLISKEI
-19 WQNKRSMRGRFIIYL
+19 WHNKRSMRGRFIIYL

-50 IIGVLQPPSH
+50 VIGIVQPPSH
-60 DIDRFLEYELNARTN
+60 DIDRFLEYELNTRTN

-94 LQHDIEGVM
+94 LQNDIDRVM
-103 MEKGIYN
+103 LEQGIYN
-110 NYEALDN
+110 NYDALNN

-123 AIQQATYS
+123 AIQQATYQ

-140 PASGTLYLLNAS
+140 PASGALYLINAS
-152 VNTNML
+152 VNTNLL

-178 FNEICMFRGNP
+178 FNETCMFRGNP

-198 LYSTWQMEL
+198 LYSTWQLEL

-217 LLHAEGKNDASQQ
+217 LLHAKENNISQQ
-230 YLLTDVAHL
+230 YILTDVAHL

-245 SRLFMMPINSSDGQI
+245 SRLFLMPINSNNGRI

-269 NVYFQ
+269 SVYFQ

-283 GYPLIIAILDK
+283 GYPLITAILDK
-294 TADDEYQ
+294 KADNEYQ
-301 GQLSNPASYINAA
+301 GQLSNPASFVNATI
-314 LKRTTDGEHEHFT
+314 KMSSDGEHEFFT
-327 SSQERFVGR
+327 AGQESFIGYT
-336 SAPLKVGST
+336 APLKVGAS
-345 EHRVAVM
+345 EHKVAVM
-352 LSEDSYYHLQK
+352 LPADSYYHLQQ
-363 QANMRL
+363 QAKRRL
-369 LIMLLIM
+369 LIMLGIIL
-376 LVLSL
+376 LLSL
-381 LCAAFFSKKYVDPLL
+381 LSAGYFSKRYVDPLV
-396 ADLRQLQQNP
+396 ADLQQLQQNP
-406 EAPPQSKVL
+406 DAPPQANVL

-438 QSENNEVQK
+438 QSENNQVQK
-447 QYGQAAVRLQEAQE
+447 QYGLAAMRLQEAQE

-470 IQLEQ
+470 IHLEE

-480 QDEITQV
+480 QNEIQQV
-487 RQQMEQTQQEK
+487 RLQMEQTQQEK

-527 ETVDPDSYKMFVDN
+527 ESVDPDSYQMFIDN
-541 LATLTPKEED
+541 LTTLTPKEED
-551 IFNLYVQGCSTKAII
+551 IFNLYVQGCSTKDII

-578 LNKNI
+578 HNKNI
-583 YGKLGVKTRKELLQ
+583 YSKLGVKTRKELLQ

>member
-1 MLDKLTK
+1 MLNKLTK
-8 LKRLQLISKEI
+8 IKRLLLIGKEI
-19 WQNKRSMRGRFIIYL
+19 WHNKRSMRGRFIIYL

-50 IIGVLQPPSH
+50 VIGIVQPPSH
-60 DIDRFLEYELNARTN
+60 DIDRFLEYELNTRTN

-94 LQHDIEGVM
+94 LQNDIDRVM
-103 MEKGIYN
+103 LEQGIYN
-110 NYEALDN
+110 NYDALNN

-123 AIQQATYS
+123 AIQQATYQ

-140 PASGTLYLLNAS
+140 PASGALYLLNAS
-152 VNTNML
+152 VNTNLL

-178 FNEICMFRGNP
+178 FNETCMFRGNP

-198 LYSTWQMEL
+198 LYSTWQLEL

-217 LLHAEGKNDASQQ
+217 LLHAKENNISQQ
-230 YLLTDVAHL
+230 YILTDVAHL

-245 SRLFMMPINSSDGQI
+245 SRLFLMPINSNNGRI

-269 NVYFQ
+269 SVYFQ

-283 GYPLIIAILDK
+283 GYPLITAILDK
-294 TADDEYQ
+294 KADNEYQ
-301 GQLSNPASYINAA
+301 GQLSNPASFVNSTI
-314 LKRTTDGEHEHFT
+314 KTSSDGEHELFT
-327 SSQERFVGR
+327 AGQERFIGFT
-336 SAPLKVGST
+336 APLTVGAS

-352 LSEDSYYHLQK
+352 LPADSYYHLQG
-363 QANMRL
+363 QAKMRL
-369 LIMLLIM
+369 LIMLGIIL
-376 LVLSL
+376 LLSL
-381 LCAAFFSKKYVDPLL
+381 LSAGYFSKRYVDPLV
-396 ADLRQLQQNP
+396 ADLQQLQQNP
-406 EAPPQSKVL
+406 DAPPQANVL

-423 LQSHSEQQAEKLRQL
+423 LQNHSEQQAEKLRQL
-438 QSENNEVQK
+438 QSENNQVQK
-447 QYGQAAVRLQEAQE
+447 QYGLAAMRLQEAQE

-470 IQLEQ
+470 IHLEE

-480 QDEITQV
+480 QNEIQQV
-487 RQQMEQTQQEK
+487 RLQMEQTQQEK

-527 ETVDPDSYKMFVDN
+527 ESVDPDSYQMFIDN

-551 IFNLYVQGCSTKAII
+551 IFNLYVQGCSTKDII
-566 SQLGITENTLKY
+566 SRLGITENTLKY
-578 LNKNI
+578 HNKNI

>member
-1 MLDKLTK
+1 MLNKLTK
-8 LKRLQLISKEI
+8 IKRLLLIGKEI
-19 WQNKRSMRGRFIIYL
+19 WHNKRSMRGRFIIYL

-50 IIGVLQPPSH
+50 VIGIVQPPSH
-60 DIDRFLEYELNARTN
+60 DIDRFLEYELNTRTN

-94 LQHDIEGVM
+94 LHNDIDRVM
-103 MEKGIYN
+103 LEQGIYN
-110 NYEALDN
+110 NYDALNN

-123 AIQQATYS
+123 AIQQATYQ

-140 PASGTLYLLNAS
+140 PASGALYLINAS
-152 VNTNML
+152 VNTNLL

-178 FNEICMFRGNP
+178 FNETCMFRGNP

-198 LYSTWQMEL
+198 LYSTWQLEL

-217 LLHAEGKNDASQQ
+217 LLHAKENNISQQ
-230 YLLTDVAHL
+230 YILTDVAHL

-245 SRLFMMPINSSDGQI
+245 SRLFLMPINSNNGRI

-269 NVYFQ
+269 SVYFQ

-283 GYPLIIAILDK
+283 GYPLITAILDK
-294 TADDEYQ
+294 KADNEYQ
-301 GQLSNPASYINAA
+301 GQLSNPASFVNSTI
-314 LKRTTDGEHEHFT
+314 KTSSDGEHELFT
-327 SSQERFVGR
+327 AGQERFIGFT
-336 SAPLKVGST
+336 APLTVGAS

-352 LSEDSYYHLQK
+352 LPADSYYHLQR
-363 QANMRL
+363 QAKMRL
-369 LIMLLIM
+369 LIMLGIIL
-376 LVLSL
+376 LLSL
-381 LCAAFFSKKYVDPLL
+381 LSAGYFSKRYVDPLV
-396 ADLRQLQQNP
+396 ADLQQLQQNP
-406 EAPPQSKVL
+406 DAPPQANVL

-438 QSENNEVQK
+438 QSENNQVQK
-447 QYGQAAVRLQEAQE
+447 QYGLAAMRLQEAQE

-470 IQLEQ
+470 IQLEE

-480 QDEITQV
+480 QNEIQQV
-487 RQQMEQTQQEK
+487 RLQMEQTQQEK

-527 ETVDPDSYKMFVDN
+527 ESVDPDSYQMFIDN

-551 IFNLYVQGCSTKAII
+551 IFNLYVQGCSTKDII
-566 SQLGITENTLKY
+566 SRLGITENTLKY
-578 LNKNI
+578 HNKNI
-583 YGKLGVKTRKELLQ
+583 YSKLGVKTRKELLQ

>member
-1 MLDKLTK
+1 MLNKLTK
-8 LKRLQLISKEI
+8 IKRLLLIGKEI
-19 WQNKRSMRGRFIIYL
+19 WHNKRSMRGRFIIYL

-50 IIGVLQPPSH
+50 VIGIVQPPSH
-60 DIDRFLEYELNARTN
+60 DIDRFLEYELNTRTN

-94 LQHDIEGVM
+94 LQNDIDRVM
-103 MEKGIYN
+103 LEQGIYN
-110 NYEALDN
+110 NYDALNN

-123 AIQQATYS
+123 AIQQATYQ

-140 PASGTLYLLNAS
+140 PASGALYLINAS
-152 VNTNML
+152 VNTNLL

-178 FNEICMFRGNP
+178 FNETCMFRGNP

-198 LYSTWQMEL
+198 LYSTWQLEL

-217 LLHAEGKNDASQQ
+217 LLHAKENNISQQ
-230 YLLTDVAHL
+230 YILTDVAHL

-245 SRLFMMPINSSDGQI
+245 SRLFLMPINSNNGRI

-269 NVYFQ
+269 SVYFQ

-283 GYPLIIAILDK
+283 EYPLITAILDK
-294 TADDEYQ
+294 KADNEYQ
-301 GQLSNPASYINAA
+301 GQLSNPASFVNATI
-314 LKRTTDGEHEHFT
+314 KMSSDGEHEFFT
-327 SSQERFVGR
+327 AGQESFIGYT
-336 SAPLKVGST
+336 APLKVGAS
-345 EHRVAVM
+345 EHKVAVM
-352 LSEDSYYHLQK
+352 LPADSYYHLQK
-363 QANMRL
+363 QAKMRL
-369 LIMLLIM
+369 LIMLGIIL
-376 LVLSL
+376 LLSL
-381 LCAAFFSKKYVDPLL
+381 LSAGYFSKRYVDPLV
-396 ADLRQLQQNP
+396 ADLQQLQQNP
-406 EAPPQSKVL
+406 DAPPQANVL

-423 LQSHSEQQAEKLRQL
+423 LQNHSEQQAEKLRQL
-438 QSENNEVQK
+438 QSENNQVQK
-447 QYGQAAVRLQEAQE
+447 QYGLAALRLQEAQE

-470 IQLEQ
+470 IHLEE

-480 QDEITQV
+480 QNEIQQV
-487 RQQMEQTQQEK
+487 RLQMEQTQQEK

-527 ETVDPDSYKMFVDN
+527 ESVDSDSYQMFIDN

-551 IFNLYVQGCSTKAII
+551 IFNLYVQGCSTKDII
-566 SQLGITENTLKY
+566 NQLGITENTLKY
-578 LNKNI
+578 HNKNI
-583 YGKLGVKTRKELLQ
+583 YSKLGVKTRKELLQ
-597 YIELMRNAEH
+597 YIELMRNAER

>member
-1 MLDKLTK
+1 MLNKLTK
-8 LKRLQLISKEI
+8 IKRLLLIGKEI
-19 WQNKRSMRGRFIIYL
+19 WHNKRSMRGRFIIYL

-50 IIGVLQPPSH
+50 VIGIVQPPSH
-60 DIDRFLEYELNARTN
+60 DIDRFLEYELNTRTN

-94 LQHDIEGVM
+94 LQNDIDRVM
-103 MEKGIYN
+103 LEQGIYN
-110 NYEALDN
+110 NYDALNN

-123 AIQQATYS
+123 AIQQATYQ

-140 PASGTLYLLNAS
+140 PASGALYLINAS
-152 VNTNML
+152 VNTNLL

-178 FNEICMFRGNP
+178 FNETCMFRGNP
-189 QVARNNNIS
+189 QVVRNNNIS
-198 LYSTWQMEL
+198 LYSTWQLEL
-207 NVHAYPQADK
+207 NAHAYPQADK
-217 LLHAEGKNDASQQ
+217 LLHAKENNISQQ
-230 YLLTDVAHL
+230 YILTDVAHL

-245 SRLFMMPINSSDGQI
+245 SRLFLMPINSNDGRI

-269 NVYFQ
+269 SVYFQ

-283 GYPLIIAILDK
+283 GYPLITAILDK
-294 TADDEYQ
+294 KADNEYQ
-301 GQLSNPASYINAA
+301 GQLSNPASFVNATI
-314 LKRTTDGEHEHFT
+314 KMSSDGEHEFFT
-327 SSQERFVGR
+327 AGQESFIGYT
-336 SAPLKVGST
+336 APLKVGAS
-345 EHRVAVM
+345 EHKVAVM
-352 LSEDSYYHLQK
+352 LPADSYYHLQQ
-363 QANMRL
+363 QAKMRL
-369 LIMLLIM
+369 LIMLGIIL
-376 LVLSL
+376 LLSL
-381 LCAAFFSKKYVDPLL
+381 LSAGYFSKRYVDPLV
-396 ADLRQLQQNP
+396 ADLQQLQQNP
-406 EAPPQSKVL
+406 DAPPQANVL

-438 QSENNEVQK
+438 QSENNQVQK
-447 QYGQAAVRLQEAQE
+447 QYGLAAMRLQEAQE

-470 IQLEQ
+470 IHLEE

-480 QDEITQV
+480 QNEIQQV
-487 RQQMEQTQQEK
+487 RLQMEQTQQEK

-527 ETVDPDSYKMFVDN
+527 ESVDPDSYQMFIDN
-541 LATLTPKEED
+541 LTTLTPKEED
-551 IFNLYVQGCSTKAII
+551 IFNLYVQGCSTKDII

-578 LNKNI
+578 HNKNI
-583 YGKLGVKTRKELLQ
+583 YSKLGVKTRKELLQ

>member
-1 MLDKLTK
+1 MLTKLTK
-8 LKRLQLISKEI
+8 IKRLLLIGKEI
-19 WQNKRSMRGRFIIYL
+19 WHNKRSMRSRFIIYL

-50 IIGVLQPPSH
+50 VIGIVQPPSH
-60 DIDRFLEYELNARTN
+60 DIDRFLEYELNTRTN

-94 LQHDIEGVM
+94 LQQDINRVM
-103 MEKGIYN
+103 LDHGIYN
-110 NYEALDN
+110 NYDALNN

-123 AIQQATYS
+123 AIQQATYQ

-140 PASGTLYLLNAS
+140 PASGALYLINAS
-152 VNTNML
+152 VNTNLL

-207 NVHAYPQADK
+207 NIHAYPQADT
-217 LLHAEGKNDASQQ
+217 LLHAKENNISQQ
-230 YLLTDVAHL
+230 YILTDVAHL

-245 SRLFMMPINSSDGQI
+245 SRLFLMPINSNDGKI
-260 IGICGFEIS
+260 IGVCGFEIS
-269 NVYFQ
+269 SVYFQ

-283 GYPLIIAILDK
+283 GYPLITAILDK
-294 TADDEYQ
+294 KADNEYQ
-301 GQLSNPASYINAA
+301 GQLSNPASFVNATI
-314 LKRTTDGEHEHFT
+314 TTSSDGEHELFT
-327 SSQERFVGR
+327 AGQERFIGFT
-336 SAPLKVGST
+336 APLTVGAS

-352 LSEDSYYHLQK
+352 LPADSYYHLQR
-363 QANMRL
+363 QAKMRL
-369 LIMLLIM
+369 LIMLGIIL
-376 LVLSL
+376 LLSL
-381 LCAAFFSKKYVDPLL
+381 LSAGYFSKRYVDPLV
-396 ADLRQLQQNP
+396 ADLQQLQQNP
-406 EAPPQSKVL
+406 DAPPQANVL

-423 LQSHSEQQAEKLRQL
+423 LQNHSEQQAERLRQL
-438 QSENNEVQK
+438 HSENNEVQK

-470 IQLEQ
+470 IQLEE

-480 QDEITQV
+480 QDEIQQV
-487 RQQMEQTQQEK
+487 RLQMEQTQQEK

-566 SQLGITENTLKY
+566 SQLDITENTLKY
-578 LNKNI
+578 HNKNI

>member
-1 MLDKLTK
+1 MLNKLTK
-8 LKRLQLISKEI
+8 IKRLLLIGKEI
-19 WQNKRSMRGRFIIYL
+19 WHNKRSMRGRFIIYL
-34 LSLVLLAGSA
+34 LSLVLLAG

-50 IIGVLQPPSH
+50 VIGIVQPPSH
-60 DIDRFLEYELNARTN
+60 DIDRFLEYELNTRTN

-94 LQHDIEGVM
+94 LQNDIDRVM
-103 MEKGIYN
+103 LEQGIYN
-110 NYEALDN
+110 NYDALNN

-123 AIQQATYS
+123 AIQQATYQ

-140 PASGTLYLLNAS
+140 PASGALYLINAS
-152 VNTNML
+152 VNTNLL

-178 FNEICMFRGNP
+178 FNETCMFRGNP

-198 LYSTWQMEL
+198 LYSTWQLEL

-217 LLHAEGKNDASQQ
+217 LLHAKENNISQQ
-230 YLLTDVAHL
+230 YILTDVAHL

-245 SRLFMMPINSSDGQI
+245 SRLFLMPINSNNGRI

-269 NVYFQ
+269 SVYFQ

-283 GYPLIIAILDK
+283 GYPLITAILDK
-294 TADDEYQ
+294 KADNEYQ
-301 GQLSNPASYINAA
+301 GQLSNPASFVNSTI
-314 LKRTTDGEHEHFT
+314 KTSSDGEHELFT
-327 SSQERFVGR
+327 AGQERFIGFT
-336 SAPLKVGST
+336 APLTVGAS

-352 LSEDSYYHLQK
+352 LPADSYYHLQG
-363 QANMRL
+363 QAKIRL
-369 LIMLLIM
+369 LIMLGIIL
-376 LVLSL
+376 LLSL
-381 LCAAFFSKKYVDPLL
+381 LSAGYFSKRYVDPLV
-396 ADLRQLQQNP
+396 ADLQQLQQTP
-406 EAPPQSKVL
+406 DAPPQANVL

-438 QSENNEVQK
+438 QSENNQVQK
-447 QYGQAAVRLQEAQE
+447 QYGLAAMRLQEAQE

-470 IQLEQ
+470 IHLEE
-475 QLAAL
+475 QLAAM
-480 QDEITQV
+480 QNEIQQV
-487 RQQMEQTQQEK
+487 RLQMEQTQQEK

-527 ETVDPDSYKMFVDN
+527 ESVDPDSYQMFIDN

-551 IFNLYVQGCSTKAII
+551 IFNLYVQGCSTKDII

-578 LNKNI
+578 HNKNI
-583 YGKLGVKTRKELLQ
+583 YSKLGVKTRKELLQ

>member
-1 MLDKLTK
+1 MLNKLTK
-8 LKRLQLISKEI
+8 IKRLLLIGKEI
-19 WQNKRSMRGRFIIYL
+19 WHNKRSMHGRFIIYL

-50 IIGVLQPPSH
+50 VIGIVQPPSH
-60 DIDRFLEYELNARTN
+60 DIDRFLEYELNTRTN

-94 LQHDIEGVM
+94 LQNDIDRVM
-103 MEKGIYN
+103 LEQGIYN
-110 NYEALDN
+110 NYDALNN

-123 AIQQATYS
+123 AIQQATYQ

-140 PASGTLYLLNAS
+140 PASGALYLINAS
-152 VNTNML
+152 VNTNLL

-178 FNEICMFRGNP
+178 FNETCMFRGNP

-198 LYSTWQMEL
+198 LYSTWQLEL

-217 LLHAEGKNDASQQ
+217 LLHAKENNISQQ
-230 YLLTDVAHL
+230 YILTDVAHL

-245 SRLFMMPINSSDGQI
+245 SRLFLMPINSNNGRI

-269 NVYFQ
+269 SVYFQ

-283 GYPLIIAILDK
+283 GYPLITAILDK
-294 TADDEYQ
+294 KADNEYQ
-301 GQLSNPASYINAA
+301 GQLSNPASFVNSTI
-314 LKRTTDGEHEHFT
+314 KTSSDGEHELFT
-327 SSQERFVGR
+327 AGQERFIGFT
-336 SAPLKVGST
+336 APLTVGAS

-352 LSEDSYYHLQK
+352 LPADSYYHLQG
-363 QANMRL
+363 QAKIRL
-369 LIMLLIM
+369 LIMLGIIL
-376 LVLSL
+376 LLSL
-381 LCAAFFSKKYVDPLL
+381 LSAGYFSKRYVDPLV
-396 ADLRQLQQNP
+396 ADLQQLQQNP
-406 EAPPQSKVL
+406 DAPPQANVL

-423 LQSHSEQQAEKLRQL
+423 LQNHSEQQAEKLRQL
-438 QSENNEVQK
+438 QSENNQVQK
-447 QYGQAAVRLQEAQE
+447 QYGLAALRLQEAQE

-470 IQLEQ
+470 IHLEE

-480 QDEITQV
+480 QNEIQQV
-487 RQQMEQTQQEK
+487 RLQMKQTQQEK

-527 ETVDPDSYKMFVDN
+527 ESVDPDSYQMFVDN

-551 IFNLYVQGCSTKAII
+551 IFNLYVQGCSTKDII

-578 LNKNI
+578 HNKNI
-583 YGKLGVKTRKELLQ
+583 YSKLGVKTRKELLQ
-597 YIELMRNAEH
+597 YIELMRNTEH

>member
-1 MLDKLTK
+1 MLNKLTK
-8 LKRLQLISKEI
+8 IKRLLLIGKEI
-19 WQNKRSMRGRFIIYL
+19 WHNKRSMRGRFIIYL

-50 IIGVLQPPSH
+50 VIGIVQPPSH
-60 DIDRFLEYELNARTN
+60 DIDRFLEYELNTRTN

-94 LQHDIEGVM
+94 LQNDIDRVM
-103 MEKGIYN
+103 LEQGIYN
-110 NYEALDN
+110 NYDALNN

-123 AIQQATYS
+123 AIQQATYQ

-140 PASGTLYLLNAS
+140 PASGALYLINAS
-152 VNTNML
+152 VNTNLL

-178 FNEICMFRGNP
+178 FNETCMFRGNP

-198 LYSTWQMEL
+198 LYSTWQLEL
-207 NVHAYPQADK
+207 NAHAYPQADK
-217 LLHAEGKNDASQQ
+217 LLHAKENNISQQ
-230 YLLTDVAHL
+230 YILTDVAHL

-245 SRLFMMPINSSDGQI
+245 SRLFLMPINSNDGRI

-269 NVYFQ
+269 SVYFQ

-283 GYPLIIAILDK
+283 GYPLITAILDK
-294 TADDEYQ
+294 KADNEYQ
-301 GQLSNPASYINAA
+301 GQLSNPASFVNATI
-314 LKRTTDGEHEHFT
+314 KMSSDGEHEFFT
-327 SSQERFVGR
+327 AGQESFIGYT
-336 SAPLKVGST
+336 APLKVGAS
-345 EHRVAVM
+345 EHKVAVM
-352 LSEDSYYHLQK
+352 LPADSYYHLQQ
-363 QANMRL
+363 QAKMRL
-369 LIMLLIM
+369 LIMLGIIL
-376 LVLSL
+376 LLSL
-381 LCAAFFSKKYVDPLL
+381 LSAGYFSKRYVDPLV
-396 ADLRQLQQNP
+396 ADLQQLQQNP
-406 EAPPQSKVL
+406 DAPPQANVL

-438 QSENNEVQK
+438 QSENNQVQK
-447 QYGQAAVRLQEAQE
+447 QYGLAAMRLQEAQE

-470 IQLEQ
+470 IHLEE
-475 QLAAL
+475 QLAVL
-480 QDEITQV
+480 QNEIQQV
-487 RQQMEQTQQEK
+487 RLQMEQTQQEK

-527 ETVDPDSYKMFVDN
+527 ESVDPDSYQMFIDN
-541 LATLTPKEED
+541 LTTLTPKEED
-551 IFNLYVQGCSTKAII
+551 IFNLYVQGCSTKDII

-578 LNKNI
+578 HNKNI
-583 YGKLGVKTRKELLQ
+583 YSKLGVKTRYCQ
-597 YIELMRNAEH
+597 

>member
-1 MLDKLTK
+1 MLNKLTK
-8 LKRLQLISKEI
+8 IKRLLLIGKEI
-19 WQNKRSMRGRFIIYL
+19 WHNKRSMRGRFIIYL

-50 IIGVLQPPSH
+50 VIGIVQPPSH
-60 DIDRFLEYELNARTN
+60 DIDRFLEYELNTRTN

-94 LQHDIEGVM
+94 LQNDIDRVM
-103 MEKGIYN
+103 LEQGIYN
-110 NYEALDN
+110 NYDALNN

-123 AIQQATYS
+123 AIQQATYQ

-140 PASGTLYLLNAS
+140 PASGALYLINAS
-152 VNTNML
+152 VNTNLL

-178 FNEICMFRGNP
+178 FNETCMFRGNP

-198 LYSTWQMEL
+198 LYSTWQLEL

-217 LLHAEGKNDASQQ
+217 LLHAKENNISQQ
-230 YLLTDVAHL
+230 YILTDVAHL

-245 SRLFMMPINSSDGQI
+245 SRLFLMPINSNNGRI

-269 NVYFQ
+269 SVYFQ

-283 GYPLIIAILDK
+283 GYPLITAILDK
-294 TADDEYQ
+294 KADNEYQ
-301 GQLSNPASYINAA
+301 GQLSNPASFVNSTI
-314 LKRTTDGEHEHFT
+314 TTSSDGEHELFT
-327 SSQERFVGR
+327 AGQERFIGFT
-336 SAPLKVGST
+336 APLTVGAS

-352 LSEDSYYHLQK
+352 LPADSYYHQQK
-363 QANMRL
+363 QAKMRL
-369 LIMLLIM
+369 LIMLGIIL
-376 LVLSL
+376 LLSL
-381 LCAAFFSKKYVDPLL
+381 LSAGYFSKRYVDPLV
-396 ADLRQLQQNP
+396 ADLQQLQQNP
-406 EAPPQSKVL
+406 DAPPQANVL

-438 QSENNEVQK
+438 QSENNQVQK
-447 QYGQAAVRLQEAQE
+447 QYGLAAMRLQEAQE

-470 IQLEQ
+470 IHLEE

-480 QDEITQV
+480 QNEIQQV
-487 RQQMEQTQQEK
+487 RLQMEQTQQEK

-527 ETVDPDSYKMFVDN
+527 ESVDPDSYQMFIDN

-551 IFNLYVQGCSTKAII
+551 IFNLYVQGCSTKDII

-578 LNKNI
+578 HNKNI
-583 YGKLGVKTRKELLQ
+583 YSKLGVKTRKELLQ

>member
-1 MLDKLTK
+1 MLNKLTK
-8 LKRLQLISKEI
+8 IKRLLLIGKEI
-19 WQNKRSMRGRFIIYL
+19 WHNKRSMRGRFIIYL

-50 IIGVLQPPSH
+50 VIGIVQPPSH
-60 DIDRFLEYELNARTN
+60 DIDRFLEYELNTRTN

-94 LQHDIEGVM
+94 LQNDIDRVM
-103 MEKGIYN
+103 LEQGIYN
-110 NYEALDN
+110 NYDALNN

-123 AIQQATYS
+123 AIQQATYQ

-140 PASGTLYLLNAS
+140 PASGALYLINAS
-152 VNTNML
+152 VNTNLL

-178 FNEICMFRGNP
+178 FNETCMFRGNP

-198 LYSTWQMEL
+198 LYSTWQLEL
-207 NVHAYPQADK
+207 NAHAYPQADK
-217 LLHAEGKNDASQQ
+217 LLHAKENNISQQ
-230 YLLTDVAHL
+230 YILTDVAHL

-245 SRLFMMPINSSDGQI
+245 SRLFLMPINSNNGRI

-269 NVYFQ
+269 SVYFQ

-283 GYPLIIAILDK
+283 GYPLITAILDK
-294 TADDEYQ
+294 KADNEYQ
-301 GQLSNPASYINAA
+301 GQLSNPASFVNATI
-314 LKRTTDGEHEHFT
+314 KMSSDGEHEFFT
-327 SSQERFVGR
+327 AGQEIFIGYT
-336 SAPLKVGST
+336 APLKVGAS
-345 EHRVAVM
+345 EHKVAVM
-352 LSEDSYYHLQK
+352 LPADSYYHLQQ
-363 QANMRL
+363 QAKMRL
-369 LIMLLIM
+369 LIMLGIIL
-376 LVLSL
+376 LLSL
-381 LCAAFFSKKYVDPLL
+381 LSAGYFSKRYVDPLV
-396 ADLRQLQQNP
+396 ADLQQLQQNP
-406 EAPPQSKVL
+406 DAPPQANVL

-438 QSENNEVQK
+438 QSENNQVQK
-447 QYGQAAVRLQEAQE
+447 QYGLAAMRLQEAQE

-470 IQLEQ
+470 IHLEE

-480 QDEITQV
+480 QNEIQQV
-487 RQQMEQTQQEK
+487 RLQMEQTQQEK

-527 ETVDPDSYKMFVDN
+527 ESVDPDSYQMFIDN
-541 LATLTPKEED
+541 LTTLTPKEED
-551 IFNLYVQGCSTKAII
+551 IFNLYVQGCSTKDII

-578 LNKNI
+578 HNKNI
-583 YGKLGVKTRKELLQ
+583 YSKLGVKTRKELLQ

>member
-1 MLDKLTK
+1 MLNKLTK
-8 LKRLQLISKEI
+8 IKRLLLIGKEI
-19 WQNKRSMRGRFIIYL
+19 WHNKRSMRGRFIIYL

-50 IIGVLQPPSH
+50 VIGIVQPPSH
-60 DIDRFLEYELNARTN
+60 DIDRFLEYELNTRTN

-94 LQHDIEGVM
+94 LQHDIDRVM
-103 MEKGIYN
+103 LEQGIYN
-110 NYEALDN
+110 NYDALN
-117 NPEALT
+117 NNSEALT
-123 AIQQATYS
+123 AIQQATYQ

-140 PASGTLYLLNAS
+140 PASGALYLINAS
-152 VNTNML
+152 VNTNLL

-178 FNEICMFRGNP
+178 FNETCMFRGNP

-198 LYSTWQMEL
+198 LYSTWQLEL

-217 LLHAEGKNDASQQ
+217 LLHAKENNISQQ
-230 YLLTDVAHL
+230 YILTDVAHL
-239 KESWEQ
+239 KESWKQ
-245 SRLFMMPINSSDGQI
+245 SRLFLMPINSNNGRI

-269 NVYFQ
+269 SVYFQ

-283 GYPLIIAILDK
+283 EYPLITAILDK
-294 TADDEYQ
+294 KADNEYQ
-301 GQLSNPASYINAA
+301 GQLSNPASFVNSTI
-314 LKRTTDGEHEHFT
+314 KTSSDGEHELFT
-327 SSQERFVGR
+327 AGQERFIGFT
-336 SAPLKVGST
+336 APLTVGAS

-352 LSEDSYYHLQK
+352 LPAESYYHLQG
-363 QANMRL
+363 QAKIRL
-369 LIMLLIM
+369 LIMLGIIL
-376 LVLSL
+376 LLSL
-381 LCAAFFSKKYVDPLL
+381 LSAGYFSKRYVDPLV
-396 ADLRQLQQNP
+396 ADLQQLQQNP
-406 EAPPQSKVL
+406 DAPPQANVL

-438 QSENNEVQK
+438 QSENNQVQK
-447 QYGQAAVRLQEAQE
+447 QYGLAAMRLQEAQE

-470 IQLEQ
+470 IHLEE

-480 QDEITQV
+480 QNEIQQV
-487 RQQMEQTQQEK
+487 RLQMEQTQQEK

-527 ETVDPDSYKMFVDN
+527 ESVDPDSYQMFIDN

-551 IFNLYVQGCSTKAII
+551 IFNLYVQGCSTKDII

-578 LNKNI
+578 HNKNI
-583 YGKLGVKTRKELLQ
+583 YSKLGVKTRKELLQ
-597 YIELMRNAEH
+597 YIELMRNSAH

>member
-1 MLDKLTK
+1 MLNKLTK
-8 LKRLQLISKEI
+8 IKRLLLIGKKI
-19 WQNKRSMRGRFIIYL
+19 WHNKRSMRGRFIIYL

-50 IIGVLQPPSH
+50 VIGIVQPPSH
-60 DIDRFLEYELNARTN
+60 DIDRFLEYELNTRTN

-94 LQHDIEGVM
+94 LQNDIDRVM
-103 MEKGIYN
+103 LEQGIYN
-110 NYEALDN
+110 NYDALNN

-123 AIQQATYS
+123 AIQQATYQ

-140 PASGTLYLLNAS
+140 PASGALYLLNAS
-152 VNTNML
+152 VNTNLL

-178 FNEICMFRGNP
+178 FNETCMFRGNP

-198 LYSTWQMEL
+198 LYSTWQLEL
-207 NVHAYPQADK
+207 NIHAYPQADK
-217 LLHAEGKNDASQQ
+217 LLHAKENNISQQ
-230 YLLTDVAHL
+230 YILTDVAHL

-245 SRLFMMPINSSDGQI
+245 SRLFLMPINSNNGRI

-269 NVYFQ
+269 SVYFQ

-283 GYPLIIAILDK
+283 DYPLITAILDK
-294 TADDEYQ
+294 KADNEYQ
-301 GQLSNPASYINAA
+301 GQLSNPASFVNSTI
-314 LKRTTDGEHEHFT
+314 KTSSDGEHELFT
-327 SSQERFVGR
+327 AGQERFIGFT
-336 SAPLKVGST
+336 APLTVGAS

-352 LSEDSYYHLQK
+352 LPADSYYHLQR
-363 QANMRL
+363 QAKMRL
-369 LIMLLIM
+369 LIMLGIIL
-376 LVLSL
+376 LLSL
-381 LCAAFFSKKYVDPLL
+381 LSAGYFSKRYVDPLV
-396 ADLRQLQQNP
+396 ADLQQLQQNP
-406 EAPPQSKVL
+406 DAPPQANVL

-423 LQSHSEQQAEKLRQL
+423 LQNHSEQQAEKLRQL
-438 QSENNEVQK
+438 QSENNQVQK
-447 QYGQAAVRLQEAQE
+447 QYGLAAMRLQEAQE

-470 IQLEQ
+470 IHLEE

-480 QDEITQV
+480 QNEIQQV
-487 RQQMEQTQQEK
+487 RLQMKQTQQEK

-527 ETVDPDSYKMFVDN
+527 ESVDPDSYQMFIDN

-551 IFNLYVQGCSTKAII
+551 IFNLYVQGCSTKDII

-578 LNKNI
+578 HNKNI

-597 YIELMRNAEH
+597 YIELMRNAER

>member
-1 MLDKLTK
+1 MLNKLTK
-8 LKRLQLISKEI
+8 IKRLLLIGKEI
-19 WQNKRSMRGRFIIYL
+19 WHNKRSMRGRFIIYL

-50 IIGVLQPPSH
+50 VIGIVQPPSH
-60 DIDRFLEYELNARTN
+60 DIDRFLEYELNTRTN

-94 LQHDIEGVM
+94 LQQDINRVM
-103 MEKGIYN
+103 LEQGIYN
-110 NYEALDN
+110 NYDALNN

-123 AIQQATYS
+123 AIQQATYQ

-140 PASGTLYLLNAS
+140 PASGALYLINAS

-198 LYSTWQMEL
+198 LYSTWQLEL

-217 LLHAEGKNDASQQ
+217 LLHAKENNISQQ
-230 YLLTDVAHL
+230 YILTDVAHL

-245 SRLFMMPINSSDGQI
+245 SRLFLMPINSNDGKI
-260 IGICGFEIS
+260 IGVCGFEIS
-269 NVYFQ
+269 SVYFQ

-283 GYPLIIAILDK
+283 GYPLITAILDK
-294 TADDEYQ
+294 KADNEYQ
-301 GQLSNPASYINAA
+301 GQLSNPASFVNATI
-314 LKRTTDGEHEHFT
+314 KTSSDGEHELFT
-327 SSQERFVGR
+327 AGQERFIGFT
-336 SAPLKVGST
+336 APLTVGAS
-345 EHRVAVM
+345 EHKVAVM
-352 LSEDSYYHLQK
+352 LPADSYYHLQR
-363 QANMRL
+363 QAKMRL
-369 LIMLLIM
+369 LIMLGIIL
-376 LVLSL
+376 LLSL
-381 LCAAFFSKKYVDPLL
+381 LSAGYFSKKYVDPLV
-396 ADLRQLQQNP
+396 ADLQQLQQNP
-406 EAPPQSKVL
+406 DAPPQSNVL

-423 LQSHSEQQAEKLRQL
+423 LQNHSEQQAEKLRQL
-438 QSENNEVQK
+438 QSENNQVQK
-447 QYGQAAVRLQEAQE
+447 QYGLAALRLQEAQE

-470 IQLEQ
+470 IHLEE

-480 QDEITQV
+480 QNEIQQV
-487 RQQMEQTQQEK
+487 RLQMEQTQHEK
-498 LQAQQ
+498 L
-503 EREQAQQQFNF
+503 QAQQQFNF

-527 ETVDPDSYKMFVDN
+527 ESVDPDSYQMFIDN

-551 IFNLYVQGCSTKAII
+551 IFNLYVQGCSTKDII

-578 LNKNI
+578 HNKNI
-583 YGKLGVKTRKELLQ
+583 YSKLGVKTRKELLQ

>member
-1 MLDKLTK
+1 MLNKLTK
-8 LKRLQLISKEI
+8 IKRLLLIGKEI
-19 WQNKRSMRGRFIIYL
+19 WHNKRSMRGRFIIYL

-50 IIGVLQPPSH
+50 VIGIVQPPSH
-60 DIDRFLEYELNARTN
+60 DIDRFLEYELNTRTN

-94 LQHDIEGVM
+94 LQNDIDRVM
-103 MEKGIYN
+103 LEQGIYN
-110 NYEALDN
+110 NYDALNN

-123 AIQQATYS
+123 AIQQASYQ

-140 PASGTLYLLNAS
+140 PASGALYLINAS

-178 FNEICMFRGNP
+178 FNETCMFRGNP

-198 LYSTWQMEL
+198 LYSTWQLEL

-217 LLHAEGKNDASQQ
+217 LLHAKENNISQQ
-230 YLLTDVAHL
+230 YILTDVAHL

-245 SRLFMMPINSSDGQI
+245 SRLFLMPINSNNGRI

-269 NVYFQ
+269 SVYFQ

-283 GYPLIIAILDK
+283 GYPLITAILDK
-294 TADDEYQ
+294 KADNEYQ
-301 GQLSNPASYINAA
+301 GQLSNPASFVNATI
-314 LKRTTDGEHEHFT
+314 KMSSDGEHEFFT
-327 SSQERFVGR
+327 AGQESFIGYT
-336 SAPLKVGST
+336 APLKVGAS
-345 EHRVAVM
+345 EHKVAVM
-352 LSEDSYYHLQK
+352 LPADSYYHLQQ
-363 QANMRL
+363 QAKMRL
-369 LIMLLIM
+369 LIMLGIIL
-376 LVLSL
+376 LLSL
-381 LCAAFFSKKYVDPLL
+381 LSAGYFSKRYVDPLV
-396 ADLRQLQQNP
+396 ADLQQLQQNP
-406 EAPPQSKVL
+406 DAPPQAYVL
-415 ELNQFFEF
+415 ELNQFVEF

-438 QSENNEVQK
+438 QSENNQVQK
-447 QYGQAAVRLQEAQE
+447 QYGLAAMRLQEAQE

-470 IQLEQ
+470 IHLEE

-480 QDEITQV
+480 QNEIQQV
-487 RQQMEQTQQEK
+487 RLQMEQTQQEK

-527 ETVDPDSYKMFVDN
+527 ESVDPDSYQMFIDN
-541 LATLTPKEED
+541 LTTLTPKEED
-551 IFNLYVQGCSTKAII
+551 IFNLYVQGCSTKDII

-578 LNKNI
+578 HNKNI
-583 YGKLGVKTRKELLQ
+583 YSKLGVKTRKELLQ

>member
-1 MLDKLTK
+1 MLNKLTK
-8 LKRLQLISKEI
+8 IKRLLLIGKEI
-19 WQNKRSMRGRFIIYL
+19 WHNKRSMRGRFIIYL

-50 IIGVLQPPSH
+50 VIGIVQPPSH
-60 DIDRFLEYELNARTN
+60 DIDRFLEYELNTRTN

-94 LQHDIEGVM
+94 LQNDIDRVM
-103 MEKGIYN
+103 LEQGIYN
-110 NYEALDN
+110 NYDALNN

-123 AIQQATYS
+123 AIQQATYQ

-140 PASGTLYLLNAS
+140 PASGALYLINAS
-152 VNTNML
+152 VNTNLL

-178 FNEICMFRGNP
+178 FNETCMFRGNP

-198 LYSTWQMEL
+198 LYSTWQLEL

-217 LLHAEGKNDASQQ
+217 LLHAKENNISQQ
-230 YLLTDVAHL
+230 YILTDVAHL

-245 SRLFMMPINSSDGQI
+245 SRLFLMPINSNNGRI

-269 NVYFQ
+269 SVYFQ

-283 GYPLIIAILDK
+283 GYPLITAILDK
-294 TADDEYQ
+294 KADNEYQ
-301 GQLSNPASYINAA
+301 GQLSNPASFVNATI
-314 LKRTTDGEHEHFT
+314 KTSSDGEHELFT
-327 SSQERFVGR
+327 AGQERFIGFT
-336 SAPLKVGST
+336 APLKVGVS
-345 EHRVAVM
+345 EHKVAVM
-352 LSEDSYYHLQK
+352 LPADSYYHLQG
-363 QANMRL
+363 QAKMRL
-369 LIMLLIM
+369 LIMLGIIL
-376 LVLSL
+376 LLSL
-381 LCAAFFSKKYVDPLL
+381 LSAGYFSKKYVDPLV
-396 ADLRQLQQNP
+396 ADLQQLQQNP
-406 EAPPQSKVL
+406 DAPPQANVL

-423 LQSHSEQQAEKLRQL
+423 LQNHSEQQAEKLRQL
-438 QSENNEVQK
+438 QSENNQVQK
-447 QYGQAAVRLQEAQE
+447 QYGLAAMRLQEAQE

-470 IQLEQ
+470 IHLEE

-480 QDEITQV
+480 QNEIQQV
-487 RQQMEQTQQEK
+487 RLQMEQTQQEK

-527 ETVDPDSYKMFVDN
+527 ESVDPDSYQMFIDN

-551 IFNLYVQGCSTKAII
+551 IFNLYVQGCSTKDII

-578 LNKNI
+578 HNKNI
-583 YGKLGVKTRKELLQ
+583 YSKLGVKNRKELLQ
-597 YIELMRNAEH
+597 YIELMRNSAH

>member
-1 MLDKLTK
+1 MLNKLTK
-8 LKRLQLISKEI
+8 IKRLLLIGKEI
-19 WQNKRSMRGRFIIYL
+19 WHNKRSMRGRFIIYL

-50 IIGVLQPPSH
+50 VIGIVQPPSH
-60 DIDRFLEYELNARTN
+60 DIDRFLEYELNTRTN

-94 LQHDIEGVM
+94 LQNDIDRVM
-103 MEKGIYN
+103 LEQGIYN
-110 NYEALDN
+110 NYDALNN

-123 AIQQATYS
+123 AIQQATYQ

-140 PASGTLYLLNAS
+140 PASGALYLINAS

-178 FNEICMFRGNP
+178 FNETCMFRGNP

-198 LYSTWQMEL
+198 LYSTWQLEL

-217 LLHAEGKNDASQQ
+217 LLHAKENNISQQ
-230 YLLTDVAHL
+230 YILTDVAHL

-245 SRLFMMPINSSDGQI
+245 SRLFLMPINSNNGRI

-269 NVYFQ
+269 SVYFQ

-283 GYPLIIAILDK
+283 GYPLITAILDK
-294 TADDEYQ
+294 KADNEYQ
-301 GQLSNPASYINAA
+301 GQLSNPASFVNSTI
-314 LKRTTDGEHEHFT
+314 KTSSDGEHELFT
-327 SSQERFVGR
+327 AGQERFIGFT
-336 SAPLKVGST
+336 APLTVGAS

-352 LSEDSYYHLQK
+352 LSADSYYHLQR
-363 QANMRL
+363 QAKIRL
-369 LIMLLIM
+369 MIMLGIIL
-376 LVLSL
+376 LLSL
-381 LCAAFFSKKYVDPLL
+381 LSAGYFSKRYVDPLV
-396 ADLRQLQQNP
+396 ADLQ
-406 EAPPQSKVL
+406 
-415 ELNQFFEF
+415 
-423 LQSHSEQQAEKLRQL
+423 QL
-438 QSENNEVQK
+438 QSENNQVQK
-447 QYGQAAVRLQEAQE
+447 QYGLAALRLQEAQE

-470 IQLEQ
+470 IHLEE

-480 QDEITQV
+480 QNEIQQV
-487 RQQMEQTQQEK
+487 RLQMEQTQQEK
-498 LQAQQ
+498 LHAQQ

-527 ETVDPDSYKMFVDN
+527 ESVDPDSYQMFIDN
-541 LATLTPKEED
+541 LATLTPKEEA

-578 LNKNI
+578 HNKNI
-583 YGKLGVKTRKELLQ
+583 YSKLGVKTRKELLQ

>member
-1 MLDKLTK
+1 MLNKLTK
-8 LKRLQLISKEI
+8 IKRLLLIGKEI
-19 WQNKRSMRGRFIIYL
+19 WHNKRSMRGRFIIYL

-50 IIGVLQPPSH
+50 VIGIVQPPSH
-60 DIDRFLEYELNARTN
+60 DIDRFLEYELNTRTN

-94 LQHDIEGVM
+94 LQNDIDRVM
-103 MEKGIYN
+103 LEQGIYN
-110 NYEALDN
+110 NYDALNN

-123 AIQQATYS
+123 AIQQATYQ

-140 PASGTLYLLNAS
+140 PASGALYLINAS
-152 VNTNML
+152 VNTNLL

-178 FNEICMFRGNP
+178 FNETCMFRGNP

-198 LYSTWQMEL
+198 LYSTWQLEL

-217 LLHAEGKNDASQQ
+217 LLHAKENNISQQ
-230 YLLTDVAHL
+230 YILTDVAHL

-245 SRLFMMPINSSDGQI
+245 SRLFLMPINSNNGRI

-269 NVYFQ
+269 SVYFQ

-283 GYPLIIAILDK
+283 GYPLITAILDK
-294 TADDEYQ
+294 KADNEYQ
-301 GQLSNPASYINAA
+301 GQLSNPASFVNSTI
-314 LKRTTDGEHEHFT
+314 KTSSDGEHELFT
-327 SSQERFVGR
+327 AGQERFIGFT
-336 SAPLKVGST
+336 APLTVGAS

-352 LSEDSYYHLQK
+352 LPADSYYHLQG
-363 QANMRL
+363 QAKMRL
-369 LIMLLIM
+369 LIMLGIIL
-376 LVLSL
+376 LLSL
-381 LCAAFFSKKYVDPLL
+381 LSAGYFSKRYVDPLV
-396 ADLRQLQQNP
+396 ADLQQLQQNP
-406 EAPPQSKVL
+406 DAPPQANVL

-438 QSENNEVQK
+438 QSENNQVQK
-447 QYGQAAVRLQEAQE
+447 QYGLAAMRLQEAQE

-470 IQLEQ
+470 IHLEE

-480 QDEITQV
+480 QNEIQQV
-487 RQQMEQTQQEK
+487 RLQMEQTQQEK

-527 ETVDPDSYKMFVDN
+527 ESVDPDSYKMFVDN

-551 IFNLYVQGCSTKAII
+551 IFNLYVQGCSTKDII
-566 SQLGITENTLKY
+566 SRLGITENTLKY
-578 LNKNI
+578 HNKNI

-597 YIELMRNAEH
+597 YIELMRNAER

>member
-140 PASGTLYLLNAS
+140 PASGALYLLNAS

-578 LNKNI
+578 HNKNI

>member
-1 MLDKLTK
+1 MLNKLTK
-8 LKRLQLISKEI
+8 IKRLLLIGKEI
-19 WQNKRSMRGRFIIYL
+19 WHNKRSMRGRFIIYL

-50 IIGVLQPPSH
+50 VIGIVQPPSH
-60 DIDRFLEYELNARTN
+60 DIDRFLEYELNTRTN

-94 LQHDIEGVM
+94 LQNDIDRVM
-103 MEKGIYN
+103 LEQGIYN
-110 NYEALDN
+110 NYDALNN

-123 AIQQATYS
+123 AIQQATYQ

-140 PASGTLYLLNAS
+140 PASGALYLINAS
-152 VNTNML
+152 VNTNLL

-178 FNEICMFRGNP
+178 FNETCMFRGNP

-198 LYSTWQMEL
+198 LYSTWQLEL

-217 LLHAEGKNDASQQ
+217 LLHAKKNNISQQ
-230 YLLTDVAHL
+230 YILTDVAHL

-245 SRLFMMPINSSDGQI
+245 SRLFLMPINSNNGRI

-269 NVYFQ
+269 SVYFQ

-283 GYPLIIAILDK
+283 GSPLITAILDK
-294 TADDEYQ
+294 KADNEYQ
-301 GQLSNPASYINAA
+301 GQLSNPASFVNSTI
-314 LKRTTDGEHEHFT
+314 KTSSDGEHELFT
-327 SSQERFVGR
+327 AGQERFIGFT
-336 SAPLKVGST
+336 APLTVGAS

-352 LSEDSYYHLQK
+352 LPADSYYHLQG
-363 QANMRL
+363 QAKIRL
-369 LIMLLIM
+369 LIMLGIIL
-376 LVLSL
+376 LLSL
-381 LCAAFFSKKYVDPLL
+381 LSAGYFSKRYVDPLV
-396 ADLRQLQQNP
+396 ADLQQLQQNP
-406 EAPPQSKVL
+406 DAPPQANVL

-438 QSENNEVQK
+438 QSENNQVQK
-447 QYGQAAVRLQEAQE
+447 QYGLAAMRLQEAQE

-470 IQLEQ
+470 IHLEE

-480 QDEITQV
+480 QNEIQQV
-487 RQQMEQTQQEK
+487 RLQMKQTQQEK

-527 ETVDPDSYKMFVDN
+527 ESVDPDSYQMFIDN

-551 IFNLYVQGCSTKAII
+551 IFNLYVQGCSTKDII
-566 SQLGITENTLKY
+566 SRLGITENTLKY
-578 LNKNI
+578 HNKNI

-597 YIELMRNAEH
+597 YIELMRNAER

>member
-1 MLDKLTK
+1 MLNKLTK
-8 LKRLQLISKEI
+8 IKRLLLIGKEI
-19 WQNKRSMRGRFIIYL
+19 WHNKRSMRGRFIIYL

-50 IIGVLQPPSH
+50 VIGIVQPPSH
-60 DIDRFLEYELNARTN
+60 DIDRFLEYELNTRTN

-94 LQHDIEGVM
+94 LQNDIDRVM
-103 MEKGIYN
+103 LEQGIYN
-110 NYEALDN
+110 NYDALNN

-123 AIQQATYS
+123 AIQQATYQ

-140 PASGTLYLLNAS
+140 PASGALYLLNAS
-152 VNTNML
+152 VNTNLL

-178 FNEICMFRGNP
+178 FNETCMFRGNP

-198 LYSTWQMEL
+198 LYSTWQLEL

-217 LLHAEGKNDASQQ
+217 LLHAKENNISQQ
-230 YLLTDVAHL
+230 YILTDVAHL

-245 SRLFMMPINSSDGQI
+245 SRLFLMPINSNNGRI

-269 NVYFQ
+269 SVYFQ

-283 GYPLIIAILDK
+283 GYPLITAILDK
-294 TADDEYQ
+294 KADNEYQ
-301 GQLSNPASYINAA
+301 GQLSNPASFVNSTI
-314 LKRTTDGEHEHFT
+314 KTSSDGEHELFT
-327 SSQERFVGR
+327 AGQERFIGFT
-336 SAPLKVGST
+336 APLTVGAS

-352 LSEDSYYHLQK
+352 LPADSYYHLQG
-363 QANMRL
+363 QAKMRL
-369 LIMLLIM
+369 LIMLGIIL
-376 LVLSL
+376 LLSL
-381 LCAAFFSKKYVDPLL
+381 LSAGYFSKRYVDPLV
-396 ADLRQLQQNP
+396 ADLQQLQQNP
-406 EAPPQSKVL
+406 DAPPQANVL

-423 LQSHSEQQAEKLRQL
+423 LQNYSEQQAEKLRQL
-438 QSENNEVQK
+438 QSENNQVQK
-447 QYGQAAVRLQEAQE
+447 QYGLAAMRLQEAQE

-470 IQLEQ
+470 IHLEE

-480 QDEITQV
+480 QNEIQQV
-487 RQQMEQTQQEK
+487 RLQMEQTQQEK

-527 ETVDPDSYKMFVDN
+527 ESVDPDSYQMFIDN

-551 IFNLYVQGCSTKAII
+551 IFNLYVQGCSTKDII
-566 SQLGITENTLKY
+566 SRLGITENTLKY
-578 LNKNI
+578 HNKNI

-597 YIELMRNAEH
+597 YIELMRNAER

>member
-1 MLDKLTK
+1 MLTKLTK
-8 LKRLQLISKEI
+8 IKRLLLIGKEI
-19 WQNKRSMRGRFIIYL
+19 WHNKRSMRSRFIIYL

-50 IIGVLQPPSH
+50 VIGIVQPPSH
-60 DIDRFLEYELNARTN
+60 DIDRFLEYELNTRTN

-94 LQHDIEGVM
+94 LQQDINRVM
-103 MEKGIYN
+103 LDHGIYN
-110 NYEALDN
+110 NYDALNN

-123 AIQQATYS
+123 AIQQATYQ

-140 PASGTLYLLNAS
+140 PASGALYLINAS
-152 VNTNML
+152 VNTNLL

-207 NVHAYPQADK
+207 NIHAYPQADT
-217 LLHAEGKNDASQQ
+217 LLHAKENNISQQ
-230 YLLTDVAHL
+230 YILTDVAHL

-245 SRLFMMPINSSDGQI
+245 SRLFLMPINSNDGKI
-260 IGICGFEIS
+260 IGVCGFEIS
-269 NVYFQ
+269 SVYFQ

-283 GYPLIIAILDK
+283 GYPLITAILDK
-294 TADDEYQ
+294 KADNEYQ
-301 GQLSNPASYINAA
+301 GQLSNPASFVNATI
-314 LKRTTDGEHEHFT
+314 TTSSDGEHELFT
-327 SSQERFVGR
+327 AGQERFIGFT
-336 SAPLKVGST
+336 APLTVGAS

-352 LSEDSYYHLQK
+352 LPADSYYHLQR
-363 QANMRL
+363 QAKMRL
-369 LIMLLIM
+369 LIMLGIIL
-376 LVLSL
+376 LLSL
-381 LCAAFFSKKYVDPLL
+381 LSAGYFSKRYVDPLV
-396 ADLRQLQQNP
+396 ADLQQLQQNP
-406 EAPPQSKVL
+406 DAPPQANVL

-438 QSENNEVQK
+438 QSENNQVQK
-447 QYGQAAVRLQEAQE
+447 QYGLAAMRLQEAQE

-470 IQLEQ
+470 IHLEE

-480 QDEITQV
+480 QNEIQQV
-487 RQQMEQTQQEK
+487 RLQMEQTQQEK

-527 ETVDPDSYKMFVDN
+527 ESVDPDSYQMFIDN

-551 IFNLYVQGCSTKAII
+551 IFNLYVQGCSTKDII

-578 LNKNI
+578 HNKNI